1 MDIHR
6 LEILSLVGLGMGKE
20 MKFPTIMEPRPKI
33 SSPGDSD
40 NKECSCNAGVL
51 GSIPGLGRSPGKGS
65 GYPLQYFCLENSM
78 HRGVCWLQSVESQG
92 VRHDWNSD
100 SFIWLP
106 WWLSWQRIC
115 LQCGR
120 PGFNPWVGKIP
131 WRREW
136 QSTPV
141 FLPGEFHGQGSPDG
155 YHPWGLRLVVTEW
168 LTYTHRPKWI
178 IHHNS
183 CGISP
188 DS

>member
-1 MDIHR
+1 MDG
-6 LEILSLVGLGMGKE
+6 EGDEVPNNKWSPDQKSLPPVTQTIKNVPAMQVSWVQSLGWE
-20 MKFPTIMEPRPKI
+20 
-33 SSPGDSD
+33 D
-40 NKECSCNAGVL
+40 
-51 GSIPGLGRSPGKGS
+51 SPGKGS

-78 HRGVCWLQSVESQG
+78 HRGVCWLQSMESQG
-92 VRHDWNSD
+92 VRDDWNSD

-106 WWLSWQRIC
+106 WWLRWQRIC
-115 LQCGR
+115 LQCWR

-141 FLPGEFHGQGSPDG
+141 FLPGEFHGQGSLDG
-155 YHPWGLRLVVTEW
+155 YHPWGLRLDVTEW
-168 LTYTHRPKWI
+168 LTYTHKPKWI